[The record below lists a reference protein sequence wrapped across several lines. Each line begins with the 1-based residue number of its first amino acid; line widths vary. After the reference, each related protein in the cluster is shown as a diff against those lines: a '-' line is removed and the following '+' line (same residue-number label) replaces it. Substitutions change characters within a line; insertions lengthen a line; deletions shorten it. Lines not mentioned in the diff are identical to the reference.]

1 MGREASNNNHDMIF
15 IIKLTALLQKVK
27 YLKPEAIT
35 AEEVLKLATIDGAK
49 CLGLDNIIGSIEIG
63 KKADIVFEPTHPADI
78 FATWADIDKARKI
91 LGWQPSTSFDS
102 GIENVVN
109 WYNSQRSW
117 ASTIELGN

>member
-1 MGREASNNNHDMIF
+1 MKPLGYE
-15 IIKLTALLQKVK
+15 IINLGSDNPISINQAISKLENT
-27 YLKPEAIT
+27 
-35 AEEVLKLATIDGAK
+35 
-49 CLGLDNIIGSIEIG
+49 IG

-78 FATWADIDKARKI
+78 FATWADIDKARKV